1 MNKAED
7 LLLLPLLPQLV
18 LGTFTVDEV
27 CSMSPSASTLFH
39 ESECQH
45 AALAFRHVAVL

>member
-7 LLLLPLLPQLV
+7 LLLLPLLPQ